1 MHPIVL
7 SISDGAAFFIG
18 QIMALIGG
26 LLLLSLRKPYVR
38 SLMMVIVILG
48 VILVVISATP
58 LSLWLYA
65 LWLIPTV
72 VVLLLGYRGN
82 ATVRLRWMAA
92 GLLMV
97 VSVGLCLAEIP
108 FRCMPRVSVPN
119 GKTIYVLGDS
129 ISAGMGTSHQCWPE
143 VLRKITGYPVINLAK
158 AGATVESAH
167 IQAQGIAEP
176 GSVVIVEI
184 GGNDLLGGTSTAEFH
199 KQLDILVSSLRK
211 DHHQVLMLELP
222 LIPFRNGYGAAQRRM
237 VRKYDIQLL
246 PKRCFADVLGTKD
259 GTLDG
264 LHLSQEGHNRM
275 ARIMAGVLQK

>member
-1 MHPIVL
+1 MNPIVL

-18 QIMALIGG
+18 QIMALIAGC
-26 LLLLSLRKPYVR
+26 LLLSLRKPYVR
-38 SLMMVIVILG
+38 SILTVCVVLG

-58 LSLWLYA
+58 LPLWMYA
-65 LWLIPTV
+65 LWLIPV
-72 VVLLLGYRGN
+72 VVMLIFGYRGN
-82 ATVRLRWMAA
+82 ASVRLRWVCA
-92 GLLMV
+92 GLLLV
-97 VSVGLCLAEIP
+97 ATVGICLAEIP
-108 FRCMPRVSVPN
+108 FHLMPRVVVPN

-129 ISAGMGTSHQCWPE
+129 ISAGMGTGHQCWPE
-143 VLRKITGYPVINLAK
+143 VLRNVTGYPVVNLAK
-158 AGATVESAH
+158 AGATVESAQA
-167 IQAQGIAEP
+167 QAQGIAEP

-184 GGNDLLGGTSTAEFH
+184 GGNDLLGGTPASVFRE
-199 KQLDILVSSLRK
+199 QLDSLISSLHA

-222 LIPFRNGYGAAQRRM
+222 LFPFRNAFGAAQRCM

-275 ARIMAGVLQK
+275 AEILAGVLEE